1 LLPGR
6 LLLSRGLFGGLLLT
20 SSSISL
26 FKDIEGQTLA
36 LLKDF
41 VNKVLMALSG
51 LEEVDDFLGVIVDM
65 GTVIVSVL
73 DGLLGCDELADVDG
87 S

>member
-1 LLPGR
+1 MLPRR

-20 SSSISL
+20 SCSISL

-36 LLKDF
+36 LLEDF
-41 VNKVLMALSG
+41 VNKVLMALSC

>member
-1 LLPGR
+1 MLPGR

-73 DGLLGCDELADVDG
+73 DGLLGCNELADVD
-87 S
+87 SS

>member
-1 LLPGR
+1 MLPGR